1 MDDEELRF
9 AAGSIADADTAL
21 AMSGAGVSTASGL
34 PDFRSANGLWERYDP
49 DDFHISRFRSDPK
62 EFWTTYV
69 QIAEEL
75 HGEGVDPNPAH
86 TSLAAL
92 EQNGHIEAIITQNVD
107 GLHQDA
113 GSENVVELHGNGQR
127 VVCPECHT
135 KYDTETII
143 ERINN
148 GDMPP
153 RCEQCNSVLKPDVV
167 LFGEQLPEHAFYRA
181 HAISQRC
188 DTFLVVGSSLTVEPA
203 AGLPEMA
210 ANRGATLI
218 IVTHDRTPLSDRA
231 EYDFRADVTDVLPR
245 LREDINE
252 YEF

>member
-21 AMSGAGVSTASGL
+21 ALSGAGVSTASGL
-34 PDFRSANGLWERYDP
+34 PDFRSANGLWERYDA
-49 DDFHISRFRSDPK
+49 DDFHISRFQSDP
-62 EFWTTYV
+62 EGFWNTYV

-75 HGEGVDPNPAH
+75 NGEDVDPNPAH

-92 EQNGHIEAIITQNVD
+92 EQSGHIESIITQNVD

-113 GSENVVELHGNGQR
+113 GSENVVELHGNGHR
-127 VVCPECHT
+127 VICPECHT
-135 KYDTETII
+135 KYDIDTII

-153 RCEQCNSVLKPDVV
+153 RCDQCNSVLKPDVV

-210 ANRGATLI
+210 ADRGATLI
-218 IVTHDRTPLSDRA
+218 IVTHDQTPLSDRA

-245 LREDINE
+245 LREGINE
-252 YEF
+252 Y